1 MASENRIEKLERE
14 LHEQRQELT
23 ELLAAIAGRV
33 APGALADEALKLAQ
47 ENAVPLARQAGST
60 LRRHPLA
67 AALVGAGLAWILL
80 GRHEAAPGAEEPED
94 SQADTTGDGWAEQID
109 TLRRAASEALHALEA
124 QALSGAT
131 AAHDL
136 ADARADM
143 MGAFAQD
150 LRARFADGLEGLG
163 EDTRARVIAAREAT
177 YAARLK
183 AQDAAIQAG
192 TDAKKFAQDHPLV
205 TVAVGLAV
213 GAAIG
218 AAALRHGSRD

>member
-1 MASENRIEKLERE
+1 MSAQDRIEKLEHE

-33 APGALADEALKLAQ
+33 APGAMADEALKLAQ
-47 ENAVPLARQAGST
+47 ENALPLARQAGST

-80 GRHEAAPGAEEPED
+80 GRHEAAPSPVESEEPKGD
-94 SQADTTGDGWAEQID
+94 PAGDGWAEQID

-124 QALSGAT
+124 QAASGVT
-131 AAHDL
+131 AAHEL

-150 LRARFADGLEGLG
+150 LRARFAEGLEGLG
-163 EDTRARVIAAREAT
+163 EDARANVIAAREAT

-183 AQDAAIQAG
+183 AQEAAVQAG

-205 TVAVGLAV
+205 TVALGLAV

-218 AAALRHGSRD
+218 AAAQNHRSRT

>member
-1 MASENRIEKLERE
+1 MTSQDRIEKLERE

-23 ELLAAIAGRV
+23 ELLAAVAGRV
-33 APGALADEALKLAQ
+33 APGAMAGQALKLAQ

-67 AALVGAGLAWILL
+67 AGLVGAGLAWILL
-80 GRHEAAPGAEEPED
+80 GRHEAEPVPAEPE
-94 SQADTTGDGWAEQID
+94 ADVTEDGWAEQID
-109 TLRRAASEALHALEA
+109 TLRRAASEALRALEA
-124 QALSGAT
+124 QAASGVT
-131 AAHDL
+131 AAHEL

-163 EDTRARVIAAREAT
+163 EDTRANVIAAREAT

-183 AQDAAIQAG
+183 AQEAAVQAG

-205 TVAVGLAV
+205 TVALGLAV

-218 AAALRHGSRD
+218 AAAQHHRSRI

>member
-1 MASENRIEKLERE
+1 MRAQDRIEKLERE

-33 APGALADEALKLAQ
+33 APGAMAGQALKLAQ

-80 GRHEAAPGAEEPED
+80 GRHEAERSSVESEEP
-94 SQADTTGDGWAEQID
+94 QADTTEDRWAEQID
-109 TLRRAASEALHALEA
+109 ALRRAASEALHALEA
-124 QALSGAT
+124 QAASGVT
-131 AAHDL
+131 AAHEL

-150 LRARFADGLEGLG
+150 LRARLADGLEGLG
-163 EDTRARVIAAREAT
+163 EDARANVIAAREAT

-183 AQDAAIQAG
+183 AQEAVVQVG

-205 TVAVGLAV
+205 TVALGLAV

-218 AAALRHGSRD
+218 VAAQHHQNRS